1 MYSLLI
7 IIINNIRKT
16 NPTEVLSFVLVCS
29 TPGGNN
35 GTINL
40 LKNIRPTIKKKEK
53 RAAIENKTSEN
64 VRRSF
69 NQF

>member
-40 LKNIRPTIKKKEK
+40 LKNIRPTIKKKRKE
-53 RAAIENKTSEN
+53 RL
-64 VRRSF
+64 
-69 NQF
+69 